1 MWFSGGGGLGGSCYF
16 IIANWVPGRR
26 RGGAGAAVRTCR
38 SVASGLD
45 SAVMSDRGVHT
56 CLVLEQGGTSRVLAS
71 SSLTDISK
79 LRAEPNTIVW
89 LDIADP
95 QDDDI
100 GLLEREFDLH
110 PLAVEDLRARRQ
122 RVKIDT
128 YANLHVVVA
137 YETRKPRGSRSFDL
151 GELHLIAAPD
161 SLVSIH
167 WGPSP
172 SIADV
177 IKRVQQRA
185 NSVGHSVG
193 AVLYAILDT
202 VVDGYFPLLDR
213 LSDRIDRLEGRII
226 SGEQGGTTLR
236 DVLVIKREL
245 LELRRV
251 LAPQR
256 DVANALLRRDVA
268 LIDDR
273 STPYFQ
279 DLYDH
284 LVRVLDQL
292 DLYRDLIGST
302 LDANLSVTSNNL
314 NEVMKRLTAFTVVI
328 MLPTLVASIYGMN
341 FRGMP
346 GLDSPLGFW
355 ISLGVM
361 GLLAVLAAIY
371 FRAKDWF

>member
-1 MWFSGGGGLGGSCYF
+1 
-16 IIANWVPGRR
+16 
-26 RGGAGAAVRTCR
+26 
-38 SVASGLD
+38 
-45 SAVMSDRGVHT
+45 MSDRGVHT
-56 CLVLEQGGTSRVLAS
+56 CLVLEPGGTSRVLAS
-71 SSLTDISK
+71 SNLGDISK
-79 LRAEPNTIVW
+79 LRAEPDTIVW

-100 GLLEREFDLH
+100 GLLQREFDLH

-137 YETRKPRGSRSFDL
+137 YETRKPRGGRSFDL

-167 WGPSP
+167 WGASP
-172 SIADV
+172 SIEDV
-177 IKRVQQRA
+177 RQRVQQRGDR
-185 NSVGHSVG
+185 VGHSVG
-193 AVLYAILDT
+193 AVLYAVLDT

-213 LSDRIDRLEGRII
+213 LSDRIDRLEDRIVR
-226 SGEQGGTTLR
+226 GEQGGTTLR
-236 DVLVIKREL
+236 DVLAIKREL

-268 LIDDR
+268 LIDDHAA
-273 STPYFQ
+273 PYYQ

-355 ISLGVM
+355 ISIGVM
-361 GLLAVLAAIY
+361 VLLAVLAAAY

>member
-1 MWFSGGGGLGGSCYF
+1 
-16 IIANWVPGRR
+16 
-26 RGGAGAAVRTCR
+26 
-38 SVASGLD
+38 
-45 SAVMSDRGVHT
+45 MSDRGVHT

>member
-1 MWFSGGGGLGGSCYF
+1 
-16 IIANWVPGRR
+16 
-26 RGGAGAAVRTCR
+26 
-38 SVASGLD
+38 
-45 SAVMSDRGVHT
+45 MSDRGVPT
-56 CLVLEQGGTSRVLAS
+56 CLVLEPGGTTRVLAS
-71 SSLTDISK
+71 SSLDDISK
-79 LRAEPNTIVW
+79 LRAERDTIVW

-100 GLLEREFDLH
+100 GLLQREFDLH
-110 PLAVEDLRARRQ
+110 PLAVEDLRTRRQ

-128 YANLHVVVA
+128 YPNLHVVVA
-137 YETRKPRGSRSFDL
+137 YETRKPRRGRSFEL

-167 WGPSP
+167 WGASP
-172 SIADV
+172 SIEDV
-177 IKRVQQRA
+177 RQRVGQGA
-185 NSVGHSVG
+185 SSVGHSVG
-193 AVLYAILDT
+193 GVLYAILDT

-213 LSDRIDRLEGRII
+213 LSDRIDRLEDRIV
-226 SGEQGGTTLR
+226 SGQQGGTTLR
-236 DVLVIKREL
+236 DVLAIKREL

-273 STPYFQ
+273 AAPYFQ

-328 MLPTLVASIYGMN
+328 MLPTLIASIYGMN

-355 ISLGVM
+355 MSIGAMVLLG
-361 GLLAVLAAIY
+361 ALAAAY
-371 FRAKDWF
+371 FRARDWF